1 MASMNAFNRETASL
15 FNSPLE
21 SAIRS
26 VILLDALYPL
36 KVDLSE
42 LTWLNYLLVHSADAD
57 GPPSLHPDI
66 PQRSG
71 ELRVN
76 RKTVELGLTVLRR
89 MHYADLVVDDAGMRY
104 EATDYAAAF
113 VDLLRASYTESMKE
127 RAAWIAVRVRERGLA
142 NLEDALRESV
152 GRWTTEFGQP
162 QIPFSKLL

>member
-1 MASMNAFNRETASL
+1 MDSMNALNRETGSL

-26 VILLDALYPL
+26 VVLLNALFPL

-42 LTWLNYLLVHSADAD
+42 LTWLNYLLVHSADAY

-71 ELRVN
+71 ELKVN

-104 EATDYAAAF
+104 EATEYAAAF
-113 VDLLRASYTESMKE
+113 VELLRASYTESMKE
-127 RAAWIAVRVRERGLA
+127 RAAWIAEQVRERGLA
-142 NLEDALRESV
+142 DLEEVLRASV

-162 QIPFSKLL
+162 QTPISRLL